1 MRLQNITSN
10 SFQAN
15 LNRLTLAT
23 NNFLN
28 QDNLSGALAEFA
40 VSLKMLVD
48 LLNFMP
54 TLIKQKS
61 NILPDYIE
69 LINKAAS
76 NIIEHIENHPSDIK
90 ANNFLKNNISLFQ
103 NILSG
108 ESLELTKQEDQ
119 QELAQSSH

>member
-1 MRLQNITSN
+1 
-10 SFQAN
+10 
-15 LNRLTLAT
+15 
-23 NNFLN
+23 
-28 QDNLSGALAEFA
+28 
-40 VSLKMLVD
+40 
-48 LLNFMP
+48 MP